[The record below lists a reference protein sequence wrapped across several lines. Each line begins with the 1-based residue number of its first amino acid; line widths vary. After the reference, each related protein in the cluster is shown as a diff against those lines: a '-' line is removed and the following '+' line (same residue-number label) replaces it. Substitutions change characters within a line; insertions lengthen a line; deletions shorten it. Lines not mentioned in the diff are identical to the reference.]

1 MTSITLII
9 AGTES
14 TVPKEE
20 LSIERIIAEAH
31 SMGYQEFSVFCND
44 KEIEK
49 PEDFKVIDG
58 ATYIIAS
65 AADQI
70 DPDSIQYEIL
80 EEDGEPENEPE

>member
-1 MTSITLII
+1 MATVTLII

-14 TVPKEE
+14 TVPSEE

-31 SMGYQEFSVFCND
+31 SMDYEEFSVFCND

-49 PEDFKVIDG
+49 PEEFKVIDG

-70 DPDSIQYEIL
+70 DPNTIQYEVI
-80 EEDGEPENEPE
+80 EEENEPK